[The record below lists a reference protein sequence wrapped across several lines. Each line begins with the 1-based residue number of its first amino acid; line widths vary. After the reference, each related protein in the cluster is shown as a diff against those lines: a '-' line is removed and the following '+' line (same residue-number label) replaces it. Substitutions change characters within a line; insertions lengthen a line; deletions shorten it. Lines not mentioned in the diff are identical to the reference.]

1 MAVDYKKLWNELI
14 NELMYLINQEVK
26 EIHPQIILEFMSFMR
41 QREEFLPPQAAHE
54 KPEEPGE

>member
-1 MAVDYKKLWNELI
+1 MAVDYEKLWQDLI

-41 QREEFLPPQAAHE
+41 QREEFLPPQTLYE
-54 KPEEPGE
+54 KPEEPG